1 MLFSPRTFALAAL
14 GGAAIA
20 LSGCATTPIAPK
32 TANLPSFQLET
43 YFEGRTE
50 AWGVFQERGGALTR
64 QFKVVITGTV
74 DGNTLILD
82 EQFDYS
88 DGEKQQRIWTI
99 KKTSPTT
106 YEGTAAD
113 VVGVAK
119 GIVQGNQLSWTY
131 DVRLPIGKNGLV
143 TTFDDRMWLQSDGV
157 LINRA
162 IVKKFGVRVA
172 EVTIAFKRPIN

>member
-1 MLFSPRTFALAAL
+1 MKLNAKTLAFAGL
-14 GGAAIA
+14 GAAA
-20 LSGCATTPIAPK
+20 FAVSACATTPIAPK
-32 TANLPSFQLET
+32 TTNLPNFQLEQ
-43 YFEGRTE
+43 YFSGKTV
-50 AWGVFQERGGALTR
+50 AWGVFQERGGALAR
-64 QFKVVITGTV
+64 QFKVEITGTV
-74 DGNTLILD
+74 NGDTLILD
-82 EQFDYS
+82 ERFDYT
-88 DGEKQQRIWTI
+88 DGEKQTRIWTI

-119 GIVQGNQLSWTY
+119 GTVQGNQLSWVY

-172 EVTIAFKRPIN
+172 EVTITFKKPQ